1 MGVGGPTQWC
11 HKSPL
16 PSQAPQGAPSTTSKV
31 WRACQ
36 VQENPKRPKGEP
48 WGSLGKP
55 KSLGRGQGILPG
67 WGGGSGGARKGL
79 DPGLSVP
86 PPGIAK
92 AWKDGPGI
100 SMGLMTHHPPSK
112 RPGSTPRFPWPKLG
126 ASRKGFLPATGTVS
140 SSETPR
146 AGACPHSQTPE
157 EGPPLPS
164 EESPQAPAGL
174 NEGGEGKAARIPWG
188 SPQPEVQRR
197 EQVTPRHSC
206 TCIRAHAQV
215 GTGLSAAGGQVGG
228 S

>member
-31 WRACQ
+31 WRARQ

-67 WGGGSGGARKGL
+67 WGGGSSGTRKGL

-92 AWKDGPGI
+92 GLERWAWDFHGSDDSPPPQQTPWIHASFPLAQAWGFQK
-100 SMGLMTHHPPSK
+100 GLSPCHGDCLPL
-112 RPGSTPRFPWPKLG
+112 R
-126 ASRKGFLPATGTVS
+126 LPAQEPVPTLRHLRRG
-140 SSETPR
+140 
-146 AGACPHSQTPE
+146 PHSLQRS
-157 EGPPLPS
+157 LP
-164 EESPQAPAGL
+164 
-174 NEGGEGKAARIPWG
+174 K
-188 SPQPEVQRR
+188 
-197 EQVTPRHSC
+197 PR
-206 TCIRAHAQV
+206 QD
-215 GTGLSAAGGQVGG
+215 
-228 S
+228 